1 MCLRNELRSALRR
14 LLVTGMLPL
23 AAGAAS
29 AMQDGSRLSSVDQLR
44 RLTLR
49 GTHPVSDCDS
59 HPAPAP

>member
-29 AMQDGSRLSSVDQLR
+29 AMSLAPVLKETASQELVSARLS
-44 RLTLR
+44 
-49 GTHPVSDCDS
+49 GPHVS
-59 HPAPAP
+59 